1 MGDYMNYIKWLE
13 EWYKSQCD
21 GEWEHLY
28 GVKIETLDNPGWFV
42 TIDLADT
49 ELEDKNYDG
58 YQFINEEDD
67 DDWITCRLKNG
78 RFEGFGGPS
87 KLEEIIQRFKEW
99 AQQ

>member
-1 MGDYMNYIKWLE
+1 MNYIKWLE

-58 YQFINEEDD
+58 YQLINEEDD
-67 DDWITCRLKNG
+67 DDWITCHLKNG

-87 KLEEIIQRFKEW
+87 KLEEIILRFKEW
-99 AQQ
+99 AQK